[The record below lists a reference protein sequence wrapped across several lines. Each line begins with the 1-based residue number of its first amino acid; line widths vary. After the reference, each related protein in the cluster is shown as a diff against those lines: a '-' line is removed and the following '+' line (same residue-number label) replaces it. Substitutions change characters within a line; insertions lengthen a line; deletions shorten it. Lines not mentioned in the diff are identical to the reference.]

1 MTKFTEWISTKYN
14 SVNLEKIPSI
24 PSKPSPAFLLKIP
37 LIPSKFF
44 PPSPFRVSFVIPVA
58 NNFLP

>member
-24 PSKPSPAFLLKIP
+24 PSKPSPAFLLKNP
-37 LIPSKFF
+37 
-44 PPSPFRVSFVIPVA
+44 VNFVKISRA
-58 NNFLP
+58 KKEDK